1 MRWKVPFFQNNG
13 NDDSNRMVEE
23 TYGFRSKQHPDQ
35 YKELETFGKDL
46 CNIVRLS
53 GTNEKRYPKSNS
65 SPDVFIFANKTD
77 NRYKASLEQYKKL
90 LKENVKKTY
99 KELTDR
105 LEKPINF
112 ETKNIAKKLDLVE
125 TVECLT
131 KNLHNSKDHKEN
143 FPCHFINSPKS
154 EIGKVSKVKLEK
166 INQARIKYLDIDQW
180 KTQVVQ

>member
-1 MRWKVPFFQNNG
+1 MK
-13 NDDSNRMVEE
+13 
-23 TYGFRSKQHPDQ
+23 
-35 YKELETFGKDL
+35 
-46 CNIVRLS
+46 
-53 GTNEKRYPKSNS
+53 KRYPKSNS

-77 NRYKASLEQYKKL
+77 NIYKASLEQYKKL

-154 EIGKVSKVKLEK
+154 KLGKVSKVKLEK